1 MFVFSLIFK
10 LLHVINYATK
20 VITNLVVS
28 QLQVHFHKHDTEDL
42 GMAILGGKEYGL
54 PIMISEIFPD
64 SAVSRCAKIGA
75 GDM

>member
-1 MFVFSLIFK
+1 MPHLSLF
-10 LLHVINYATK
+10 
-20 VITNLVVS
+20 
-28 QLQVHFHKHDTEDL
+28 QVHIHKHDTEDL

>member
-1 MFVFSLIFK
+1 MASFQ
-10 LLHVINYATK
+10 N
-20 VITNLVVS
+20 
-28 QLQVHFHKHDTEDL
+28 LQVHFHKHDTEDL

-64 SAVSRCAKIGA
+64 SAVARCAKIGA